1 MSVRARESNRDLVN
15 GVEIR
20 AKYARN
26 FVQNSENTNP
36 NLKIFKT
43 LENTEI
49 SVGAR

>member
-26 FVQNSENTNP
+26 FVQNSENANP
-36 NLKIFKT
+36 NLKILKT
-43 LENTEI
+43 LVNTEI
-49 SVGAR
+49 SLKTR